1 MNMEHYLEQLELTEM
16 MEKLDGLF
24 AGNAWDLQGMLEQ
37 IMAGSWKTVFS
48 MIWKGL
54 AGSFLAEFAGMKGIM
69 ASILILGML
78 SVLVSAFLTS
88 FENHQIAEIAHTI
101 FYLLLL
107 AILLKLFSRCFQTA
121 KQTLEGM
128 TQFCRFVLPA
138 LCLSLGPAAGSVTA
152 AGYYELALLVIF
164 LVESFILRICLPL
177 LPVFMLLLVMNG
189 VWEDQK
195 LSGLMELLEKG
206 LGTAAHF
213 SLAAVTGLG
222 FLQSMVAPALDSLKR
237 GAAQKAVSAIPGIG
251 GLAEGTTQLLLG
263 SAVLL
268 KNSLGLFA
276 LLLLL
281 ALVAAPVCELFLYGA
296 LLKVSGALV
305 GVVADKRLTACIVRT
320 ADAVF
325 LALRLVFC
333 GAACFFIMT
342 AIVTCLV
349 GRGMV

>member
-1 MNMEHYLEQLELTEM
+1 MNMEHYLEQLELADM
-16 MEKLDGLF
+16 MEKLDLLF
-24 AGNAWDLQGMLEQ
+24 EGRTWDFGSMLEQ
-37 IMAGSWKTVFS
+37 IMEGNWKRVFS
-48 MIWKGL
+48 MLWEGIS
-54 AGSFLAEFAGMKGIM
+54 GSFFAEYAGMKGIM
-69 ASILILGML
+69 VSILILGML

-88 FENHQIAEIAHTI
+88 FENHQIAEIAHTV

-107 AILLKLFSRCFQTA
+107 AILLKVFSRCLQTA
-121 KQTLEGM
+121 QGVLAAM
-128 TQFCRFVLPA
+128 TQFCRLVLPA
-138 LCLSLGPAAGSVTA
+138 LCLSLGPAAGSMTA

-164 LVESFILRICLPL
+164 LVESFILHICLPL
-177 LPVFMLLLVMNG
+177 LPVFMLLLLMNG

-195 LSGLMELLEKG
+195 LAALMELVEKA
-206 LGTAAHF
+206 LRLASHF

-237 GAAQKAVSAIPGIG
+237 SAAQKAVSAIPGIG
-251 GLAEGTTQLLLG
+251 GLADGTTQLLLG

-276 LLLLL
+276 LLLLT
-281 ALVAAPVCELFLYGA
+281 ALVAIPLCELFLYGI

-305 GVVADKRLTACIVRT
+305 GVVADKRLTNCIVRT

-333 GAACFFIMT
+333 SAACFFIMT

-349 GRGMV
+349 GKG

>member
-1 MNMEHYLEQLELTEM
+1 MSMEHYLEQLELAEM

-24 AGNAWDLQGMLEQ
+24 AKNAWDLNGMLEQ
-37 IMAGSWKTVFS
+37 IMAGNWKDAFFTV
-48 MIWKGL
+48 WKGFT
-54 AGSFLAEFAGMKGIM
+54 GSFATELAGMKGLM
-69 ASILILGML
+69 VSILILGML
-78 SVLVSAFLTS
+78 SVLVSAFLES

-107 AILLKLFSRCFQTA
+107 AVLLKIFAKCFQTA
-121 KQTLEGM
+121 QQVLERM
-128 TQFCRFVLPA
+128 TQFCRLVLPA

-164 LVESFILRICLPL
+164 LVESFLLKICLPL
-177 LPVFMLLLVMNG
+177 LPAFMLLLLMNG

-195 LSGLMELLEKG
+195 LSVLMELMEKA
-206 LGTAAHF
+206 LKTAAHF

-237 GAAQKAVSAIPGIG
+237 SAAQKAVSAIPGIG
-251 GLAEGTTQLLLG
+251 DLAEGTTQLLLG

-268 KNSLGLFA
+268 KNSLGMFA
-276 LLLLL
+276 LLLLTALL
-281 ALVAAPVCELFLYGA
+281 AVPFCELFLYGA

-305 GVVADKRLTACIVRT
+305 GVVTDKRLTACIVRT

-349 GRGMV
+349 GRG